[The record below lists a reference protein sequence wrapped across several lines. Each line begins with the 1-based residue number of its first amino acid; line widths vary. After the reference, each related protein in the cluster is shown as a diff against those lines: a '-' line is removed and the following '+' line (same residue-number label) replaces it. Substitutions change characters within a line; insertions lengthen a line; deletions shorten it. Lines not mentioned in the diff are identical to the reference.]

1 MSIERP
7 TKVTYYAWIET
18 STSGKVPERNSWTQP
33 KSMPR
38 CDTFFLVWPVT
49 RVSTATDF
57 SVLASLGRFNCIVL
71 VSAPVKSSNTTS
83 ISTFEMIKKLPEES
97 TVGNS
102 PEALI
107 LIGSQA
113 DFPRGSK
120 RVSLIAAILKS
131 FSREI
136 ASLAT
141 ECFNEPV
148 FTTIFVH
155 EICDVEEGKG
165 EKKKIRNGKKREKE
179 EKCSLDSPR
188 WESCHEKFCVPP
200 AISYTSS
207 ANLVDKLNGEFVE
220 SCSHELITIIV
231 VIMSS
236 SCLEGFRS
244 PRNREAVKTHGRRSA
259 RDKSF

>member
-1 MSIERP
+1 
-7 TKVTYYAWIET
+7 
-18 STSGKVPERNSWTQP
+18 
-33 KSMPR
+33 
-38 CDTFFLVWPVT
+38 
-49 RVSTATDF
+49 
-57 SVLASLGRFNCIVL
+57 
-71 VSAPVKSSNTTS
+71 
-83 ISTFEMIKKLPEES
+83 MIKKLPEES
-97 TVGNS
+97 AVGNS

-165 EKKKIRNGKKREKE
+165 EKKKIRNEKKREKE

-200 AISYTSS
+200 AISYISFAS
-207 ANLVDKLNGEFVE
+207 LVDKLNGEFVE

>member
-1 MSIERP
+1 MSIELP

-18 STSGKVPERNSWTQP
+18 STSGKVPEQNSWTQP

-38 CDTFFLVWPVT
+38 CNTFFLVWPVT

-57 SVLASLGRFNCIVL
+57 SVLVSLGRFNCIVL
-71 VSAPVKSSNTTS
+71 VSAPIKSSDTTS

-97 TVGNS
+97 AVGNS

-148 FTTIFVH
+148 FTAIFVH
-155 EICDVEEGKG
+155 EICDVEEGKR
-165 EKKKIRNGKKREKE
+165 EKKKLETRRKEKKRRNVLSTVRDEKVAT
-179 EKCSLDSPR
+179 KNFAYRRLFRIPR
-188 WESCHEKFCVPP
+188 LRV
-200 AISYTSS
+200 SS
-207 ANLVDKLNGEFVE
+207 TN
-220 SCSHELITIIV
+220 
-231 VIMSS
+231 
-236 SCLEGFRS
+236 
-244 PRNREAVKTHGRRSA
+244 
-259 RDKSF
+259 